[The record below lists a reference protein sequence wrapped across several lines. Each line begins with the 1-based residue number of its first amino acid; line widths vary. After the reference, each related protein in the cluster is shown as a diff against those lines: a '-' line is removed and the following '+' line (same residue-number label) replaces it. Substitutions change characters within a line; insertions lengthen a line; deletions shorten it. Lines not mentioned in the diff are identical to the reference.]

1 MKFEIEYYSKE
12 NGEQPAETFIKE
24 QETKL
29 GAKLFR
35 HIELL
40 EEYGKD

>member
-1 MKFEIEYYSKE
+1 MMFEIEYYSKK
-12 NGEQPAETFIKE
+12 NGEQPAETFIRE

-29 GAKLFR
+29 RAKLFR
-35 HIELL
+35 HMELL